1 MSCICDNMPFKRN
14 IKSKNNENKIYEN
27 KIKKK
32 IKFVTRSKHNRYLRD
47 QVKEICQ
54 VNRAC
59 KNKIERK

>member
-1 MSCICDNMPFKRN
+1 MR
-14 IKSKNNENKIYEN
+14 IKL
-27 KIKKK
+27 KKK

>member
-32 IKFVTRSKHNRYLRD
+32 NKVRY
-47 QVKEICQ
+47 QVET
-54 VNRAC
+54 
-59 KNKIERK
+59 